1 MKSIRAKIFALVLV
15 PLILVVCV
23 LTTISINGLVESGKK
38 EVALFEKQLVSIKK
52 EELKDFTDIA
62 KKSISHL
69 SPSNPDHLTQM
80 RNILRALTFAKS
92 GYFFVF
98 DKQANTVMHG
108 GKPALEGKNLSTLKD
123 TRGTFIINELIEVAE
138 QGGGYLEYFWE
149 NPATKSEGLKLSY
162 GSMLEG
168 WNYMIGIGVYI
179 DDIDSKVAE
188 MDGEINDQVSE
199 IFIQSIIASVL
210 IFLVCAVAVLFVTPM
225 ITKPLVFVANSLE
238 QIAQGDRDLTQRIDI
253 KSQDEAGRVAIAFN
267 QFVEM
272 IQGLIIEIRE
282 STELLNSNMS
292 ELEVLRNNNTQ
303 RLLDQVSHRE
313 QVVEGIDQLLHFAS
327 DISQNSLQATEQ
339 ASTATKEAKQGI
351 QGLNQNNTDI
361 KQLAGDIEGA
371 ASVLTELETE
381 VSSIST
387 VLSVIQGIAEQTN
400 LLALNAAIE
409 AARAGDQGRGFA
421 VVADEVRALAART
434 RKSTEEIHDMIQR
447 LEDKSQTAVK
457 VMSDSQLKSVST
469 AQSAQMVIERLSQL
483 NILIDEISNVNAN
496 IESTSES
503 QSQMT
508 VQMNDSISVI
518 AQLGSE
524 SVKDAESSAQLSE
537 NVAKQTSYLYSLV
550 SKFRI

>member
-1 MKSIRAKIFALVLV
+1 MKSIRAKIFALVLI

-23 LTTISINGLVESGKK
+23 LTTISIKGLVESGEK
-38 EVALFEKQLVSIKK
+38 EVALFEKQLVAIKK

-62 KKSISHL
+62 KKSVLHL
-69 SPSNPDHLTQM
+69 NASNPDHLNQM
-80 RNILRALTFAKS
+80 RDILRALNFGKS

-98 DKQANTVMHG
+98 DKQANTIVHG
-108 GKPALEGKNLSTLKD
+108 GKPSLEGKNLSTLKD
-123 TRGTFIINELIEVAE
+123 TRGTPIINELINVAI

-149 NPATKSEGLKLSY
+149 NPATKAEGLKLSY
-162 GSMLEG
+162 ASLLDG

-188 MDGEINDQVSE
+188 METEINDQVSE
-199 IFIQSIIASVL
+199 IFMQSIIASIIL
-210 IFLVCAVAVLFVTPM
+210 FLVCALAVFFVAPR
-225 ITKPLVFVANSLE
+225 ITRPLVFVANSLE

-253 KSQDEAGRVAIAFN
+253 KSQDEAGRVAVAFN
-267 QFVEM
+267 QFVAMVQEM
-272 IQGLIIEIRE
+272 IIEIRE
-282 STELLNSNMS
+282 STETLNKNMA

-313 QVVEGIDQLLHFAS
+313 QVVEGIDQLLHYAS
-327 DISQNSLQATEQ
+327 DISQSSVQATHQ
-339 ASTATKEAKQGI
+339 ATTATTEAKQGI
-351 QGLNQNNTDI
+351 QGLNENNTEI
-361 KQLAGDIEGA
+361 KQLAGDIQGA
-371 ASVLTELETE
+371 ASVISELETE
-381 VSSIST
+381 VSSITT
-387 VLSVIQGIAEQTN
+387 VLSVIQDIAEQTN

-447 LEDKSQTAVK
+447 LEDKSHTAVK

-469 AQSAQMVIERLSQL
+469 AENAESVIERLSQL
-483 NILIDEISNVNAN
+483 NVIISDISDVNAN
-496 IESTSES
+496 IETTSES

-508 VQMNDSISVI
+508 VQMNDSISMI
-518 AQLGSE
+518 AQLGSA
-524 SVKDAESSAQLSE
+524 SVSDAEASAELSE
-537 NVAKQTSYLYSLV
+537 NVAKQTSYLFSLV